1 MPKRTRNKN
10 ISLENIEIIN
20 TASKGKSIAKHDGRV
35 IFVKGGVP
43 GDICNINVYKRRK
56 KQWEASIDKIIKK
69 SKVRIDPK
77 CSHFGTCGGCKWQ
90 NMQYDSQLEFKQN
103 EVLNNLYKI
112 SDYLYLINNLDKHLE
127 TYDIYEVYTLVK
139 RIVWR
144 NLKYI
149 FNHGLLMEIIYIQ
162 IN

>member
-56 KQWEASIDKIIKK
+56 NYSCRII
-69 SKVRIDPK
+69 
-77 CSHFGTCGGCKWQ
+77 
-90 NMQYDSQLEFKQN
+90 
-103 EVLNNLYKI
+103 
-112 SDYLYLINNLDKHLE
+112 
-127 TYDIYEVYTLVK
+127 
-139 RIVWR
+139 
-144 NLKYI
+144 
-149 FNHGLLMEIIYIQ
+149 
-162 IN
+162 